1 MYGWQLRIS
10 PMRKLQLALFLLS
23 ILLNPLCFAGSWQG
37 ILAAQTSVSPE
48 QASQKDQ
55 KDAVEP
61 LSFEDQRAELEQG
74 IKHVLVSQVEA
85 WNKGNIEGFM
95 QGYWNSPELTFIS
108 GSDITRGWEPT
119 LERYRK
125 NYQQGG
131 NEMGHLEF
139 QDLTIDL
146 LSRRAAVVTGRWGL
160 TMSSGKHPHGF
171 FTLVFKHMPG
181 GWKIVQDHTSSAG
194 N

>member
-1 MYGWQLRIS
+1 MYRRQLRICD
-10 PMRKLQLALFLLS
+10 MRKLQLFLLLVS
-23 ILLNPLCFAGSWQG
+23 ILLNPLCLAESWQG
-37 ILAAQTSVSPE
+37 ILSAQTAAP
-48 QASQKDQ
+48 DQ
-55 KDAVEP
+55 KEAADP
-61 LSFEDQRAELEQG
+61 LTFEDQRAELEQS

-108 GSDITRGWEPT
+108 GSTLTKGWEPT
-119 LERYRK
+119 LERYKK

-146 LSRRAAVVTGRWGL
+146 LSRRAAVVTGKWGL
-160 TMSSGKHPHGF
+160 TMSSGKNPHGF
-171 FTLVFKHMPG
+171 FTLVFKRMPN
-181 GWKIVQDHTSSAG
+181 GWKIVQDHTSSATQ
-194 N
+194 

>member
-1 MYGWQLRIS
+1 
-10 PMRKLQLALFLLS
+10 MRKLQLVLLLVS
-23 ILLNPLCFAGSWQG
+23 ILLNPFALAGSLEG
-37 ILAAQTSVSPE
+37 ILSAQT
-48 QASQKDQ
+48 QAPDQQKDQ
-55 KDAVEP
+55 KDQKGAVEP
-61 LSFEDQRAELEQG
+61 LSFEDQREELEQG
-74 IKHVLVSQVEA
+74 IKHVLLSQVEA

-95 QGYWNSPELTFIS
+95 QGYWNSPDLTFIS
-108 GSDITRGWEPT
+108 GSDITKGWEPT

-131 NEMGHLEF
+131 NEMGYLEF

-160 TMSSGKHPHGF
+160 TMSTGKHPHGF
-171 FTLVFKHMPG
+171 FTLVFKRMPG
-181 GWKIVQDHTSSAG
+181 GWKIVQDHTSGAG

>member
-1 MYGWQLRIS
+1 
-10 PMRKLQLALFLLS
+10 
-23 ILLNPLCFAGSWQG
+23 
-37 ILAAQTSVSPE
+37 
-48 QASQKDQ
+48 
-55 KDAVEP
+55 
-61 LSFEDQRAELEQG
+61 
-74 IKHVLVSQVEA
+74 
-85 WNKGNIEGFM
+85 M
-95 QGYWNSPELTFIS
+95 QGYWNSPDLTFIS
-108 GSDITRGWEPT
+108 GSDITKGWEPT

-160 TMSSGKHPHGF
+160 TMSTGKHPHGF
-171 FTLVFKHMPG
+171 FTLVFKRMPG
-181 GWKIVQDHTSSAG
+181 GWKIVQDHTSGAG